1 MSLLA
6 VSLWTFENPDKI
18 ELIKNIYKKNKAPI
32 SKIQE
37 KSGNQIVS
45 NSFIVTFKKI
55 ISLSHKTAFISY
67 EGTKDVFNPSFLYI
81 YTQNGFLISNL
92 KEKKINLPNTFT
104 LQRNGGVKTIIHN
117 KEKKFALISNNK
129 GKCFYASIVN
139 LTDGKEI
146 FNSDCLPD
154 SKKKTDF
161 NGLGA
166 SNIHLEDY
174 IYLSIGTPTQNSKLI
189 YNLAQKD
196 NSIFG
201 KIIKIKKENFI
212 ESLFKFEVFSKGHR
226 NPQGLT
232 RIDNKIFSV
241 EHGPK
246 GGDELNLISQK
257 NNYGWPVVSYGTRY
271 MYDDNGKSYNTSH
284 ENKNFTEPLFALVPS
299 VGISSINVCP
309 SVLIKYYNKKCLMAL
324 SLYGNNLRPGKSIL
338 IFLLNNNSNKI
349 HSIEKIYLGDE
360 MKLRHFVTN
369 SKNELYED
377 VEGNIYV
384 SVDRKGIF
392 KITFSNFR

>member
-1 MSLLA
+1 MFNKKFYLFSIIWIMSLLA

-146 FNSDCLPD
+146 LNSDCLPD

-232 RIDNKIFSV
+232 RIDNKIFSI
-241 EHGPK
+241 ECT
-246 GGDELNLISQK
+246 LL
-257 NNYGWPVVSYGTRY
+257 VS
-271 MYDDNGKSYNTSH
+271 
-284 ENKNFTEPLFALVPS
+284 LF
-299 VGISSINVCP
+299 
-309 SVLIKYYNKKCLMAL
+309 NKKISIDL
-324 SLYGNNLRPGKSIL
+324 PGLKLFPYKERAIKH
-338 IFLLNNNSNKI
+338 FLL
-349 HSIEKIYLGDE
+349 
-360 MKLRHFVTN
+360 
-369 SKNELYED
+369 
-377 VEGNIYV
+377 
-384 SVDRKGIF
+384 
-392 KITFSNFR
+392 